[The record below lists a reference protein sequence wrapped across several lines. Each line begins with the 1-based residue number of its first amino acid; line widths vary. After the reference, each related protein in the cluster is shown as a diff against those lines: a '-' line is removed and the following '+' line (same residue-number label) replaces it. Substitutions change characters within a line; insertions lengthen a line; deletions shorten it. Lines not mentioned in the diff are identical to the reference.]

1 MKKLVF
7 LFVTLLMLCSCNRMR
22 VKHDHSRKVQSA
34 HVPVDSAQK
43 NYVDD
48 VKDDSWKDE
57 DVVVLPGEHEVSKK
71 NSSESADSEIERMMK
86 GEDLRED

>member
-7 LFVTLLMLCSCNRMR
+7 VFFLLLTLCACNRFR
-22 VKHDHSRKVQSA
+22 VRHDHSKQMEQV
-34 HVPVDSAQK
+34 HVPVDTAQK

-57 DVVVLPGEHEVSKK
+57 NLIVLPEDVDRGKP
-71 NSSESADSEIERMMK
+71 SANVDQEIERMMK
-86 GEDLRED
+86 GEDVGFGE